1 MSTSIFSAAFYQP
14 RSRQGIRRTARCG
27 RLTTVPDEML
37 KNPLQTSAG
46 RSTHHPLPTSL
57 LRWLLVLLGLL
68 TVWRETAF
76 SVGIT
81 DDLGHEISLQ
91 EPAKRIIPL
100 YGAFAE
106 MLFAMGAGKEVV
118 ARTQA
123 DQFPPE
129 IITLP
134 SVGTHMRPN
143 VEMIIG
149 LKPDLVVQ
157 SASRWEATADMARL
171 QSAGIRVAVFSPN
184 TFEEIFSTMERL
196 AILVGRPEQGLE
208 VVSTLQKRLA
218 AVRNRVQLMKER
230 PKLFFEVRPEPLT
243 AAGRGSIVQG
253 IITAAGAENVIKS
266 DKALLQYNFEA
277 LMVAD
282 PDVYIVQ
289 RGPMSHNPLPPG
301 KRPHFDQL
309 RSVRQG
315 KVIFVD
321 EYFYSRPG
329 PRCVEAVE
337 QLARALFPE
346 KS

>member
-1 MSTSIFSAAFYQP
+1 MKLFTQCPFM
-14 RSRQGIRRTARCG
+14 
-27 RLTTVPDEML
+27 V
-37 KNPLQTSAG
+37 
-46 RSTHHPLPTSL
+46 L
-57 LRWLLVLLGLL
+57 LRRSLAVLLGLL
-68 TVWRETAF
+68 TVLPGRA
-76 SVGIT
+76 VAVRII
-81 DDLGHEISLQ
+81 DDLGREISLK

-100 YGAFAE
+100 YGAFSE
-106 MLFAMGAGKEVV
+106 MLFAIGAGKEVL

-129 IITLP
+129 IIPLP

-157 SASRWEATADMARL
+157 SASRWEAAADMGRVE
-171 QSAGIRVAVFSPN
+171 SAGIPVAVFSPN

-208 VVSTLQKRLA
+208 EIARLRKRLED
-218 AVRNRVQLMKER
+218 VRDRLQSVKER
-230 PKLFFEVRPEPLT
+230 PRVFFEVRPEPLT
-243 AAGRGSIVQG
+243 AAGRGSIVQE
-253 IITAAGAENVIKS
+253 IITAAGAENVIGSEKS
-266 DKALLQYNFEA
+266 LVQFNFEA
-277 LMVAD
+277 LLVAN

-309 RSVRQG
+309 RAVRRG

-321 EYFYSRPG
+321 EIFIRG
-329 PRCVEAVE
+329 PVRDAWK
-337 QLARALFPE
+337 R
-346 KS
+346 